1 MAKVT
6 ENDLKKLED
15 LITGSFER
23 LEQGQKALET
33 QLNHV
38 ETRLNDI
45 AIEQTE
51 LKEGIKTIQIKQT
64 ELKEGIKTLEI
75 RQTELKEEIN
85 QKSQTLEVGQTEIKG
100 EIKTFDAKLNGTSD
114 RMKTIEV
121 AMTKIPD
128 LAEKVGELKNWR
140 QIVIITI
147 TASISGVVG
156 WIIRGGNLKP

>member
-15 LITGSFER
+15 LITGSFQR

-33 QLNHV
+33 QLNQV
-38 ETRLNDI
+38 ETRLNTI

-51 LKEGIKTIQIKQT
+51 LKEEINKTNQN
-64 ELKEGIKTLEI
+64 LEI
-75 RQTELKEEIN
+75 KQTELKEEIN
-85 QKSQTLEVGQTEIKG
+85 KKNQTLEVGQTEIKG
-100 EIKTFDAKLNGTSD
+100 EIKTFDAKLNGVSD
-114 RMKTIEV
+114 RIKTIEV
-121 AMTKIPD
+121 AITKIPD

-147 TASISGVVG
+147 TAGISGVVG

>member
-15 LITGSFER
+15 LITGSFQR

-33 QLNHV
+33 QLNNV
-38 ETRLNDI
+38 ETRLNVI
-45 AIEQTE
+45 VTE
-51 LKEGIKTIQIKQT
+51 QT

-75 RQTELKEEIN
+75 KQTELKEEI
-85 QKSQTLEVGQTEIKG
+85 KKEIKTLEIGQTEIKG
-100 EIKTFDAKLNGTSD
+100 EITTLDAKLNGVSD
-114 RMKTIEV
+114 RIKTIEV
-121 AMTKIPD
+121 AITKIPD

-147 TASISGVVG
+147 TATISGIVG

>member
-6 ENDLKKLED
+6 ENDLKRLED
-15 LITGSFER
+15 LITGSFQR

-33 QLNHV
+33 QLNNV
-38 ETRLNDI
+38 ETRLNVI
-45 AIEQTE
+45 VTE
-51 LKEGIKTIQIKQT
+51 QT

-75 RQTELKEEIN
+75 KQTELKEEI
-85 QKSQTLEVGQTEIKG
+85 KKEIKTLEIGQTEIKG
-100 EIKTFDAKLNGTSD
+100 EITTLDAKLNGVSD
-114 RMKTIEV
+114 RIKTIEV
-121 AMTKIPD
+121 AITKIPD

-147 TASISGVVG
+147 TATISGVVG

>member
-15 LITGSFER
+15 LIKASFER

-33 QLNHV
+33 
-38 ETRLNDI
+38 RLNEI

-51 LKEGIKTIQIKQT
+51 LKEGIKT
-64 ELKEGIKTLEI
+64 LEI
-75 RQTELKEEIN
+75 KQTELKEEIN
-85 QKSQTLEVGQTEIKG
+85 EKSQIIEVGQTEIKG
-100 EIKTFDAKLNGTSD
+100 EIKTVDAKLNGVSD
-114 RMKTIEV
+114 RLKTIEV
-121 AMTKIPD
+121 AITKIPD

-147 TASISGVVG
+147 TAGISGVVG
-156 WIIRGGNLKP
+156 WIIGGGNIKP

>member
-15 LITGSFER
+15 LITVSFQR
-23 LEQGQKALET
+23 LEQGQKAL
-33 QLNHV
+33 

-51 LKEGIKTIQIKQT
+51 LKK
-64 ELKEGIKTLEI
+64 GIKTLELK
-75 RQTELKEEIN
+75 QTELKEEIN
-85 QKSQTLEVGQTEIKG
+85 KTNQTLEMGQTEIQG
-100 EIKTFDAKLNGTSD
+100 EIKTFDAKLNGVSD

-147 TASISGVVG
+147 TATISGVVG